1 MEPMQ
6 RLYFRVWSWCWVQ
19 NWSGSQKYV
28 PSPMSALKVNNLF
41 QCNYTSILCRDYYTD
56 DIPFPHH
63 NNFGISRLNIWYYWG
78 RLLPSPYL
86 APSLMFQVN
95 IVAVVILSTTRSAE
109 FPNVLSMLFAVLQ
122 LAQNIRWWK
131 WTSKVSPTHWL
142 ALIAAILLG
151 AITVYILL
159 YLPLFQHP
167 PSTEPNPGFQIRS
180 DDRMIPAVKGYQ
192 TEPTSTKEQ
201 VSAFCMPIREVL
213 AWREW

>member
-1 MEPMQ
+1 
-6 RLYFRVWSWCWVQ
+6 
-19 NWSGSQKYV
+19 
-28 PSPMSALKVNNLF
+28 
-41 QCNYTSILCRDYYTD
+41 
-56 DIPFPHH
+56 
-63 NNFGISRLNIWYYWG
+63 
-78 RLLPSPYL
+78 
-86 APSLMFQVN
+86 
-95 IVAVVILSTTRSAE
+95 
-109 FPNVLSMLFAVLQ
+109 MLFAVLQ

-213 AWREW
+213 AWREWWNDVRGLPISVLLPDLGSTFLSAIELHCREKEPDSHKAEIVRLLKPMNHVVVIHNDWTINREFP